1 MFFQCHSDGDS
12 SAPSTNGDWPEA
24 DDEKE
29 DERMQ
34 QSEDVEVD
42 VMKEVK
48 TTIHNGGPVDG
59 EVDVPAEVLVS
70 MQSMPATID
79 QQCVAI
85 MSQIHL
91 LKTQKKKIIKNTS
104 LIPGFRLSIDGR
116 HFHLL
121 PIGVNTRVWNE
132 CRAKAARNN
141 RGKKMEANIRSKP
154 MLKAYLE
161 YLYGKGEM

>member
-70 MQSMPATID
+70 MQSMPAKVPSINN
-79 QQCVAI
+79 A
-85 MSQIHL
+85 SQSCLRSTCSRHRRRRSSR
-91 LKTQKKKIIKNTS
+91 T
-104 LIPGFRLSIDGR
+104 RL
-116 HFHLL
+116 
-121 PIGVNTRVWNE
+121 
-132 CRAKAARNN
+132 
-141 RGKKMEANIRSKP
+141 
-154 MLKAYLE
+154 
-161 YLYGKGEM
+161 